1 MKTQD
6 VNQKSSSKW
15 RNYRTFTLIE
25 LLVVI
30 AIIAILASML
40 LPALNKAREKGKTA
54 VCIGNLKQIGTAT
67 SMFSNDNDGWIPI
80 GYENIN
86 GVAPILPGFKALMK
100 GGYMAEMLWSCPSDM
115 TRNGVKVGSFVSIA
129 NSIATNIFWRRVG
142 WECELGGPGW
152 GSGKGPFTPSYLWN
166 RSLGIYS
173 SATGWDGNY
182 RGWKANSLKYPSA
195 DVLTADGETHWNS
208 TAYISKVAFIQGHVP
223 AADYG
228 SSSIQWDRHNKTI
241 NTLRAD
247 GHVVNMTLPAMI
259 FWKKNIKKDYH

>member
-6 VNQKSSSKW
+6 ANQKSSSKC

-54 VCIGNLKQIGTAT
+54 VCIGNLKQIGTGT

-80 GYENIN
+80 GYENVN
-86 GVAPILPGFKALMK
+86 GVAPVRPGFKALMK
-100 GGYMAEMLWSCPSDM
+100 GGYMAEMLWNCPSDM
-115 TRNGVKVGSFVSIA
+115 TRNGVKVGDFVSTA

-166 RSLGIYS
+166 RKLGDYHK
-173 SATGWDGNY
+173 TNGWVT
-182 RGWKANSLKYPSA
+182 RGWKTNQLKKPSG
-195 DVLTADGETHWNS
+195 DILCADGETHLNS
-208 TAYISKVAFIQGHVP
+208 VTYIYKSAFIQGHTP

-228 SSSIQWDRHNKTI
+228 KTMHWTRHNKTI

-247 GHVVNMTLPAMI
+247 GHIVNMTLGSLIA
-259 FWKKNIKKDYH
+259 WKQHVPKDYY